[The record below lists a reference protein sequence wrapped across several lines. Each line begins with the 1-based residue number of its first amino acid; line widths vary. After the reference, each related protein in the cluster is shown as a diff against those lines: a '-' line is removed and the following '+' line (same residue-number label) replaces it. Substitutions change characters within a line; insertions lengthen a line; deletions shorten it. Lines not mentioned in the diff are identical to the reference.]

1 MISNNRSHWEQV
13 DLGNITVPTT
23 AQDVWNKMKE
33 YFKWCD
39 LNPILV
45 PRTALTGKEVG
56 KKFDE
61 AKIRPYNVKA
71 LCVRCGLTEEWMNDC
86 LSGPPTEMQHV
97 VKTGLMLI
105 YVQMFEMGMI
115 GEFSPIFTAKALNMD
130 KEDKGP
136 SKITIEYVGE
146 LPPLSNSENE
156 VLEKLKVEK
165 GEIKSKTY

>member
-1 MISNNRSHWEQV
+1 MNNNRSHWEEV
-13 DLGNITVPTT
+13 DASWITAPVT
-23 AQDVWNKMKE
+23 AQDVWNKAKE

-71 LCVRCGLTEEWMNDC
+71 MCVRCGLTEEWMNDV
-86 LSGPPTEMQHV
+86 LQNGSGEMLHV
-97 VKTGLMLI
+97 VKTILMLI

-136 SKITIEYVGE
+136 SKITIEYVGD
-146 LPPLSNSENE
+146 LPSLSNSESE
-156 VLEKLKVEK
+156 VLEKLKLEK
-165 GEIKSKTY
+165 GELGLKES